1 MGSSSETLRSGR
13 AAQRPAIVLFLVL
26 LACYA
31 YFPPRWAEWNQNS
44 RFDLV
49 MAIVDDQS
57 VQIDRYVANT
67 GDYAY
72 VDGHY
77 YSDKAPGTAL
87 LGVPVYAAFRAL
99 APSALLARLSNAAG
113 DGSALGATLR
123 PDGTGL
129 AGDKLYFF
137 VALTVTTFVTVALP
151 SAALGVLVFLVA
163 GQLGLSRRPALVAAA
178 LFGLATSAF
187 PYANLFVGH
196 QLSAALLFAAFALLL
211 ARRRGSLDR
220 RCLPVVGFL
229 IAYAAITE
237 YPTALIGG
245 LLGLYALATVDRR
258 PAALAGDLA
267 WLAAGALPALGAL
280 AVHDYAAFGT
290 LLPVGYLHS
299 ALWTDVHQQ
308 GFVSLTGPRLDA
320 LWGVTFGLHRG
331 LFFLSPFLLLAL
343 PGYAALWRAPERR
356 PELAVLA
363 LAPASFLLFNGS
375 SAMWSGG
382 FGVGPRYMVPCL
394 PFLAV
399 AAGFGLAR
407 VWTRPALRPIVVLA
421 AAWSLVAVWAET
433 IAGQSFPDYTPNPL
447 LDLSLP
453 RLASG
458 DMARNLGMFV
468 GLTGWA
474 SLLPL
479 LALVLLAVAIAAID
493 LPTRRTG
500 RPEVTPQWAS
510 R

>member
-1 MGSSSETLRSGR
+1 MGPLNEAPRGSRASARS
-13 AAQRPAIVLFLVL
+13 AIALFLVL

-31 YFPPRWAEWNQNS
+31 YFPPRWSEWNQNS

-49 MAIVDDQS
+49 MAIVDDHS

-72 VDGHY
+72 IDGHY

-87 LGVPVYAAFRAL
+87 LGVPVYAAFRAV
-99 APSALLARLSNAAG
+99 APPALLARLSSAAG
-113 DGSALGATLR
+113 EGSALGATLR

-129 AGDKLYFF
+129 SADKLYFY
-137 VALTVTTFVTVALP
+137 VALTATTFVTMALP
-151 SAALGVLVFLVA
+151 SAALGVLVFQVA
-163 GQLGLSRRPALVAAA
+163 LRLGLPRRPALATAA

-211 ARRRGSLDR
+211 ARRRGSLGR
-220 RCLPVVGFL
+220 GSLPVVGL
-229 IAYAAITE
+229 LVGYAVITE
-237 YPTALIGG
+237 YPTAMIGG
-245 LLGLYALATVDRR
+245 LLGLYALATGQRR
-258 PAALAGDLA
+258 PAELARDLAALAV
-267 WLAAGALPALGAL
+267 GALPSLVAL
-280 AVHDYAAFGT
+280 ALYDLAAFGT
-290 LLPVGYLHS
+290 ALPVGYMHS

-320 LWGVTFGLHRG
+320 FWGITFGLHRG
-331 LFFLSPFLLLAL
+331 IFVLSPFLLLAL
-343 PGYAALWRAPERR
+343 PGYVALWRR
-356 PELAVLA
+356 PDLRAELAVLA

-382 FGVGPRYMVPCL
+382 FSVGPRYLVPCL
-394 PFLAV
+394 PFLAL
-399 AAGFGLAR
+399 AAGFGLASA
-407 VWTRPALRPIVVLA
+407 WARPVLRPVVVLA
-421 AAWSLVAVWAET
+421 ATWSLVAVWAET
-433 IAGQSFPDYTPNPL
+433 IGGQSFPDYTPNPL
-447 LDLSLP
+447 LEYSLP
-453 RLASG
+453 RLAGG
-458 DMARNLGMFV
+458 DLARNLGMLV

-479 LALVLLAVAIAAID
+479 LAFALLSVALIGIVR
-493 LPTRRTG
+493 PPRRVG
-500 RPEVTPQWAS
+500 RSEVAPQWAS

>member
-1 MGSSSETLRSGR
+1 LNDALPGGW
-13 AAQRPAIVLFLVL
+13 AARRPAIALFLVL

-49 MAIVDDQS
+49 LAIVDDHS

-99 APSALLARLSNAAG
+99 APSALLARLTTAAG
-113 DGSALGATLR
+113 DGSALATTLR
-123 PDGTGL
+123 ADGTGL
-129 AGDKLYFF
+129 AVDKLYFF
-137 VALTVTTFVTVALP
+137 VALTATTFVTMALP
-151 SAALGVLVFLVA
+151 SALLGVLLFQVG
-163 GQLGLSRRPALVAAA
+163 GQLGLARRPALAAAA

-196 QLSAALLFAAFALLL
+196 QLSATLLFAAFALLL
-211 ARRRGSLDR
+211 ARRRGSLGR
-220 RCLPVVGFL
+220 RCLPLAGFL
-229 IAYAAITE
+229 IGYAAITE
-237 YPTALIGG
+237 YPTVLIGG
-245 LLGLYALATVDRR
+245 LLGLYALATGARR
-258 PAALAGDLA
+258 PADLAGDLA
-267 WLAAGALPALGAL
+267 LLAVGALPPLGAL
-280 AVHDYAAFGT
+280 AIHDYAAFGT
-290 LLPVGYLHS
+290 PLPVGYLHS

-320 LWGVTFGLHRG
+320 LLGVTFGLHRG

-356 PELAVLA
+356 LELAVLA
-363 LAPASFLLFNGS
+363 LAPAAFLLFNGS

-382 FGVGPRYMVPCL
+382 FGVGPRYLVPCL
-394 PFLAV
+394 PFLAL
-399 AAGFGLAR
+399 AAGFGLAEAWAR
-407 VWTRPALRPIVVLA
+407 RPLRPIVVLA
-421 AAWSLVAVWAET
+421 AAWSAVAVWAET

-447 LDLSLP
+447 FDLSLP

-458 DMARNLGMFV
+458 DLARNLGMFL
-468 GLTGWA
+468 GLSGWT

-479 LALVLLAVAIAAID
+479 LAFGLLAVALIGIG

-500 RPEVTPQWAS
+500 RPEVAPQWAS